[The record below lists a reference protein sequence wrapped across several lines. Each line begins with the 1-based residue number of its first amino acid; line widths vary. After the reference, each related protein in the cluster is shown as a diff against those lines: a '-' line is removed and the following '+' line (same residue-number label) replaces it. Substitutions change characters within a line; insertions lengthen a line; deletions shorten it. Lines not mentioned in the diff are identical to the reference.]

1 MKKELFKYY
10 KANSGPWEGL
20 NLVCVCTI
28 QHDTHFQVIGRGVSV
43 CSLKDEPD
51 DEAGKLHARNHALHA
66 IKGRKNILITI
77 KDAILNI
84 IKTDCPFVY
93 HSEASPT
100 LTWQESKFFFG
111 RKHFIEKTLAAAK
124 PRSLTLSNHS
134 ISDGMINSLNIDYHN
149 DRLAVKKK

>member
-1 MKKELFKYY
+1 MKKELIKYY

-51 DEAGKLHARNHALHA
+51 DRAGKLHARNHALHA

-93 HSEASPT
+93 HSEANPT
-100 LTWQESKFFFG
+100 LTWQEGKFFFG

-124 PRSLTLSNHS
+124 PRSLMLSAVF
-134 ISDGMINSLNIDYHN
+134 ISGGVTNSLSIGNN
-149 DRLAVKKK
+149 NGNLVVKEI